1 MARNTKRSAIRGRN
15 RTATGSSRA
24 SRNGFHTI
32 RKSPHDQ
39 RPQNME
45 AQHSGAPLQRN
56 QGRGRPQRDTDARCR
71 RSREGRVPFRGDQ
84 GSGSS
89 LGKGGSRIMPP
100 AGFDPTIPLK
110 QTATLYR
117 SEEHTSELQSLMR
130 ISYAVF
136 CLKKK
141 TQIYI

>member
-89 LGKGGSRIMPP
+89 LGKGGSRLMPP
-100 AGFDPTIPLK
+100 AGFDPPIPLK
-110 QTATLYR
+110 QTAALYGVSDR
-117 SEEHTSELQSLMR
+117 KNAGSGQRVSGRLVLGGLLT
-130 ISYAVF
+130 F
-136 CLKKK
+136 KNKK
-141 TQIYI
+141 

>member
-15 RTATGSSRA
+15 RTAPGSSRA

-56 QGRGRPQRDTDARCR
+56 QGRGRPQRDT
-71 RSREGRVPFRGDQ
+71 
-84 GSGSS
+84 
-89 LGKGGSRIMPP
+89 
-100 AGFDPTIPLK
+100 
-110 QTATLYR
+110 R
-117 SEEHTSELQSLMR
+117 SEEQTSELKPLMR
-130 ISYAVF
+130 IQYAVSA
-136 CLKKK
+136 LKKK
-141 TQIYI
+141 NKRKPTKPQYNHKQGYNN